1 MSGRVL
7 STGNHVVLSSR
18 HACLLGRTLSEFRL
32 SAEAVYAAL
41 LEESGTILT
50 DLPEN
55 RPDCADIIGALA
67 NGAYFAVQEL
77 SKRLG
82 DDACEGL
89 FHQGRS
95 RHFCLSPLTP
105 TVFLLT
111 VFGNETRLGIVRSAL
126 SQFSPVLR
134 DQLDEAFASSITDP
148 LQEGDI
154 VLENF
159 SLGPV

>member
-1 MSGRVL
+1 MTRSLADYR
-7 STGNHVVLSSR
+7 LSS
-18 HACLLGRTLSEFRL
+18 
-32 SAEAVYAAL
+32 EASYAAL
-41 LEESGTILT
+41 LEESGAILI

-55 RPDCADIIGALA
+55 RPECAEVIGALA
-67 NGAYFAVQEL
+67 NGAFIAVQEL

-82 DDACEGL
+82 DTACEGL

-126 SQFSPVLR
+126 SRFAPLLR
-134 DQLDEAFASSITDP
+134 EQLDEAFATSVTEP
-148 LQEGDI
+148 MEEGDI

-159 SLGPV
+159 SLGPL